1 MRKHTAEN
9 VLKKTFEHLD
19 KILNEKNRED
29 GKRKAGQQKKNR
41 PSENNNKGKEKL
53 TPLNGK

>member
-1 MRKHTAEN
+1 MGKHTAEN

-19 KILNEKNRED
+19 KILNEKNREA
-29 GKRKAGQQKKNR
+29 GKRKEGQQKKNR